1 MTQVWMC
8 SSCHSLNDAVA
19 KKCYKCGTA
28 RAVGEYVDGAGRAG
42 APGTEAVAP
51 PDPSLLGGILFGLV
65 AAILATGLWY
75 WWDLNMSRRFFGMS
89 WLVGAAIAFGVVVGG
104 RGRTSFSLVLFS
116 VILTALALVAGEYLL
131 VSTFLAPDDGANL
144 AGLPIAPPEDV
155 AETLPKLIAAAPLRP
170 LLWAGALFASFIGP
184 WSRLVG
190 DDVKKDDD

>member
-1 MTQVWMC
+1 
-8 SSCHSLNDAVA
+8 
-19 KKCYKCGTA
+19 
-28 RAVGEYVDGAGRAG
+28 
-42 APGTEAVAP
+42 
-51 PDPSLLGGILFGLV
+51 
-65 AAILATGLWY
+65 
-75 WWDLNMSRRFFGMS
+75 MSRRFFGMS
-89 WLVGAAIAFGVVVGG
+89 WLVGAAIAFGVVIGG
-104 RGRTSFSLVLFS
+104 RGRTSFPLVLFS

-131 VSTFLAPDDGANL
+131 VSTLLAPDDGANL